1 MSAAAVTPMPLVLA
15 EIEATRVTRLSPS
28 FVRVEFA
35 GPELADLGV
44 DGPWLDQRLKLVL
57 PFSPDHPLPRLV
69 DLGADWYAGWR
80 DLAPE
85 ERGHMRTYTV
95 RDVTGYGL
103 DTRLVV
109 DFVVHE
115 DGLAG
120 PGASWALRAQPG
132 DRVVTLAPRRG
143 VPFGGIEFVPGD
155 AEQLLLVGDESAV
168 PAVAGILAGLPCD
181 AVGAAYLE
189 VPEAA
194 DIQDLPCPP
203 GVTVRWL
210 PRGHEEV
217 GTCLVP
223 AVRSY
228 VGLPASVATPTDL
241 EVDPDLWETP
251 MWSSSGEPVDA
262 AAPVAHGQLDG
273 VFAWIAGE
281 SAMVTRLRRALVTE
295 LGVDR
300 RQVAFMGYWRRG
312 VAMMS

>member
-1 MSAAAVTPMPLVLA
+1 MSTAAVTPMPLVLA
-15 EIEATRVTRLSPS
+15 EIEAVEVTRISPT
-28 FVRVEFA
+28 FVRVAFA
-35 GPELADLGV
+35 GAELGEMGV

-57 PFSPDHPLPRLV
+57 PFGPDHPLPRLV
-69 DLGADWYAGWR
+69 DLGADWYDGWR
-80 DLAPE
+80 RLDPE

-95 RDVTGYGL
+95 RDVTGYGV

-109 DFVVHE
+109 DFVVHD

-120 PGASWALRAQPG
+120 PGASWAMRARPG
-132 DRVVTLAPRRG
+132 DRVITLAPRRG
-143 VPFGGIEFVPGD
+143 VPFGGIEFTPGD
-155 AEQLLLVGDESAV
+155 ADQLLLVGDESAV

-189 VPEAA
+189 VPDAA

-203 GVTVRWL
+203 GVAVRWL
-210 PRGHEEV
+210 PRGHDEV
-217 GTCLVP
+217 GSCLVP
-223 AVRSY
+223 TVRSY
-228 VGLPASVATPTDL
+228 VGLAPRLSAEPEV
-241 EVDPDLWETP
+241 EVDPELWETP

-262 AAPVAHGQLDG
+262 PVVAGGELDG

-295 LGVDR
+295 VGVDR